1 MEQHGVHSMRQR
13 KTSVKTQSKAPA
25 KHELPPGNLPPK
37 IDTTDYRIIA
47 LLRKDGRT
55 SSREL
60 AQTLGHTEATIRTRL
75 RRLESSGLMRVVA
88 MTDFRAAGFQ
98 LMAAIGVQIKD
109 RAAIDVAQEIAA
121 LPQVL
126 NVQIVI
132 GTMDIETSAAAVDGN
147 ELAQLI
153 KTIAAIPGVHR
164 LTPGMALEV
173 IKFDW
178 GTVLL

>member
-1 MEQHGVHSMRQR
+1 L
-13 KTSVKTQSKAPA
+13 PA
-25 KHELPPGNLPPK
+25 TDSDNPTK
-37 IDTTDYRIIA
+37 IDTTDYRIIS
-47 LLRKDGRT
+47 LLRKNGRA

-60 AQTLGHTEATIRTRL
+60 AQALGHTETTIRARL
-75 RRLESSGLMRVVA
+75 RRLDSTGLMRVVA

-98 LMAAIGVQIKD
+98 LMTSIGVQIKD
-109 RAAIDVAQEIAA
+109 RAAIDVAQDIAQ
-121 LPQVL
+121 LPQVF

-132 GTMDIETSAAAVDGN
+132 GTMNIELSAGAADGS

-153 KTIAAIPGVHR
+153 KTLAAIPGVHQ

-178 GTVLL
+178 GAVPLL

>member
-1 MEQHGVHSMRQR
+1 MRQK
-13 KTSVKTQSKAPA
+13 KTVVTKSGAAKATDSDNASGDNPT
-25 KHELPPGNLPPK
+25 K

-47 LLRKDGRT
+47 LLRKNGRA

-60 AQTLGHTEATIRTRL
+60 AQALGHTETTIRSRL
-75 RRLESSGLMRVVA
+75 RRLESSGIMRVVA

-98 LMAAIGVQIKD
+98 LMAAIGVQVRD
-109 RAAIDVAQEIAA
+109 RAATDVAQEIAK
-121 LPQVL
+121 LPQVF

-132 GTMDIETSAAAVDGN
+132 GSMNIELSAGAADGG
-147 ELAQLI
+147 ELAQLL
-153 KTIAAIPGVHR
+153 KTLAAIPGVHR

-178 GTVLL
+178 GAVPIL